1 MRKLTRT
8 LLLAV
13 VFSLCL
19 TVIAFADVAN
29 GWTVSVIAIG
39 IPLLIIAAAVIVVA
53 VLVKALRSRKGSGK

>member
-19 TVIAFADVAN
+19 TAIAFADVAN
-29 GWTVSVIAIG
+29 GWTISVIAIG

>member
-19 TVIAFADVAN
+19 TAMAFADVAN
-29 GWTVSVIAIG
+29 GWSISVIAIG

-53 VLVKALRSRKGSGK
+53 VLVKALRSRRGGGK

>member
-53 VLVKALRSRKGSGK
+53 VLVKALRSRKGSGT

>member
-29 GWTVSVIAIG
+29 GWTISVIVIG

>member
-29 GWTVSVIAIG
+29 GWTISVIAIG

>member
-19 TVIAFADVAN
+19 TAIAFADVAN
-29 GWTVSVIAIG
+29 GWAISVIAIG

>member
-29 GWTVSVIAIG
+29 GWTISVIAIG

-53 VLVKALRSRKGSGK
+53 VLVKALRSKKGRGK

>member
-29 GWTVSVIAIG
+29 GWTISVIAIG

-53 VLVKALRSRKGSGK
+53 VLVKALRSRKGRGK

>member
-29 GWTVSVIAIG
+29 GWAISVIAIG

-53 VLVKALRSRKGSGK
+53 VLVKALRSKKGSGK

>member
-1 MRKLTRT
+1 MKKLTRT

-29 GWTVSVIAIG
+29 GWTISVIAIG

>member
-29 GWTVSVIAIG
+29 GWTISVIAIG
-39 IPLLIIAAAVIVVA
+39 IPLLIIAAAVIVAA

>member
-8 LLLAV
+8 LMLAV

-29 GWTVSVIAIG
+29 GWTISVIAIG